1 MFRIGVS
8 SCRNVG
14 VIFLECC
21 WNVMQ
26 ACIGELTN
34 AYVVY
39 FFVEKV
45 FLFWYVQYTRK
56 GGSIFECESFEIIIL
71 VLVWHLIMVVYC
83 VKNYLPMS

>member
-56 GGSIFECESFEIIIL
+56 GGGLFLSVNPLRSLYWYWFGT
-71 VLVWHLIMVVYC
+71 
-83 VKNYLPMS
+83 